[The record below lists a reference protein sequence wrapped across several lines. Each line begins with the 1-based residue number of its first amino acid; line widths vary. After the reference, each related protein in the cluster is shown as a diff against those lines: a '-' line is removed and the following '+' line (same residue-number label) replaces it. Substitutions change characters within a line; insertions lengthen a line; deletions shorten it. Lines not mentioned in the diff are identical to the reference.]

1 MFVKIGV
8 LKNLAIFTGK
18 HLRWSLFLRK
28 LQAFRRLAGQLM
40 CFSVNIE
47 KFLRALIL
55 KNIYEKAAL
64 KNLVKVTMTSYF

>member
-1 MFVKIGV
+1 MFFKIGV
-8 LKNLAIFTGK
+8 LKNFAIFTEK

-28 LQAFRRLAGQLM
+28 LQAFRGLARQLM

-47 KFLRALIL
+47 KCLRALIL